1 MRNKKFFIVGEDGV
15 ELVQFNKH
23 FVKTK
28 EKEAPQGNIFEFFL
42 LDTLKNYILNGKFNP
57 KIDTIRAFLSKS
69 GTFFSIFKKNG
80 GGIFSPH

>member
-42 LDTLKNYILNGKFNP
+42 LDTLK
-57 KIDTIRAFLSKS
+57 T
-69 GTFFSIFKKNG
+69 TFWMVNLTQR
-80 GGIFSPH
+80 